1 MALTHNVAQT
11 FPAFPF
17 ARQAARDAGMSD
29 AADDWKNEARRI
41 LRLAWPVVLA
51 SLNWT
56 LLQLTDVVVVGA
68 TGTHEVAGFGGS
80 RAVTFITL
88 MAAIGWMSGVLVFA
102 SQADG
107 AGEARKTGDVYRQ
120 SLVLGSMIGLAG
132 GAILY
137 VFAEPLLAMMGVAD
151 AVIGISADVV
161 RVMALAFPAQ
171 LILIAASNFL
181 EGISHPRRVMVVN
194 LMMLP
199 LNALL
204 AWALATGQ
212 FGFPAWGAYGAGLA
226 TTISLWIGA
235 AAMLWAVRHLPDHD
249 ARSVRGL
256 SLRDL
261 MAAFP
266 GALAM
271 ARFGFVPALA
281 SGLELAGFSWLIAL
295 STKLGDVTSHAFQI
309 VFATHNVTFGFAL
322 GFGSAAG
329 VRAGNAVGEGA
340 PEAARRRTLI
350 AAGLALA
357 VMAVHMLLLL
367 AFGGVLAQAF
377 PARAEVHLLAA
388 AMLGVWAPFILF
400 DGLQVVFMFA
410 LRSIGDQVAAGV
422 NGILAFFL
430 VTGGLGWFLLQ
441 QGYGPYALVWG
452 SGAGMLVA
460 ALLNG
465 GRFLWVMRPSAISRR
480 S

>member
-1 MALTHNVAQT
+1 MDHAAQ
-11 FPAFPF
+11 
-17 ARQAARDAGMSD
+17 
-29 AADDWKNEARRI
+29 DWKNEARRI
-41 LRLAWPVVLA
+41 LRLAWPVVMA

-102 SQADG
+102 AQADG
-107 AGEARKTGDVYRQ
+107 AGEKHKTGDVYRQ
-120 SLVLGSMIGLAG
+120 SLVLGAMIGLAG
-132 GAILY
+132 GVMLY
-137 VFAEPLLAMMGVAD
+137 ALAEPLLAMMGVAD
-151 AVIGISADVV
+151 AVIGISAEVA

-194 LMMLP
+194 LMTLP
-199 LNALL
+199 VNAVL
-204 AWALATGQ
+204 AWVMATGQ

-226 TTISLWIGA
+226 TAISLWIGA
-235 AAMLWAVRHLPDHD
+235 AAMLWAVRHVPDHA
-249 ARSVRGL
+249 ARNVRGL
-256 SLRDL
+256 S
-261 MAAFP
+261 AATLLAAVP
-266 GALAM
+266 GALKM
-271 ARFGFVPALA
+271 GQFGLVPALA

-295 STKLGDVTSHAFQI
+295 STNLGDVTSHAFQI

-329 VRAGNAVGEGA
+329 VRAGNAVGEGM
-340 PEAARRRTLI
+340 PQAARRRTLI
-350 AAGLALA
+350 AASLAFG
-357 VMAVHMLLLL
+357 VMAVQMVFLLT
-367 AFGGVLAQAF
+367 FGGVLAQAF
-377 PARAEVHLLAA
+377 PAGADVHLLAA

-430 VTGGLGWFLLQ
+430 VTGGLGWFLVQ
-441 QGYGPYALVWG
+441 QGFGPYALVWG

-465 GRFLWVMRPSAISRR
+465 GRFLWVTSRR

>member
-1 MALTHNVAQT
+1 MK
-11 FPAFPF
+11 
-17 ARQAARDAGMSD
+17 D
-29 AADDWKNEARRI
+29 AAGDWGTEARRI

-107 AGEARKTGDVYRQ
+107 AGDTRKTGDVYRQ
-120 SLVLGSMIGLAG
+120 SLVLGTMIGLAG

-137 VFAEPLLAMMGVAD
+137 LLAEPLLAMMGVAD
-151 AVIGISADVV
+151 AVMGISANVV
-161 RVMALAFPAQ
+161 RVMALGFPAQ

-199 LNALL
+199 LNAFL
-204 AWALATGQ
+204 AWAMATGR
-212 FGFPAWGAYGAGLA
+212 FGFPAWGAFGAGLA

-235 AAMLWAVRHLPDHD
+235 AAMLWAVRHVRDHE
-249 ARSVRGL
+249 ARGVDDL
-256 SLRDL
+256 SLRAL
-261 MAAFP
+261 ISAFP

-271 ARFGFVPALA
+271 GRFGLVPALA

-295 STKLGDVTSHAFQI
+295 STNLGDVTSHAFQI

-350 AAGLALA
+350 AAGLAFG
-357 VMAVHMLLLL
+357 VMAIQMALLL

-388 AMLGVWAPFILF
+388 AMLAVWAPFILF

-422 NGILAFFL
+422 NGIVAFFL
-430 VTGGLGWFLLQ
+430 VTGGLGWYLVQ
-441 QGYGPYALVWG
+441 QGHGPYALVWG

-465 GRFLWVMRPSAISRR
+465 GRFLWVMRPGTTSRR